1 MFIKLRDIAL
11 RWRFNSL
18 CDIFGIA
25 NSVVYYLSAPPFAPL
40 CARLIHRIAL
50 HPLVDIHTITQHH
63 SIVVRTM
70 SDK

>member
-18 CDIFGIA
+18 CDILGIA
-25 NSVVYYLSAPPFAPL
+25 NGVMYYLSAPPFAPL
-40 CARLIHRIAL
+40 YARQIHRITL

-63 SIVVRTM
+63 SIHTP
-70 SDK
+70 KLLNI